1 MSNSVTPKTA
11 AHQASLSFTIS
22 WSLLKYMSTESVIP
36 PTLKISI
43 PPNFTSP
50 LYSFYFFFKKYLFIW
65 LCWVLVAACGIP
77 RCGMWDLAPQPRIK
91 PSPPF
96 QHWEHRV
103 WATGL
108 PGKSLLLSSLVV
120 TICSYNVAYL
130 LCSEFMVY
138 LPPWECKLH
147 GMEVLFFFS
156 SWMYHK
162 HWMMPATQLNL
173 LNEWIKVQLKNWS
186 VS

>member
-1 MSNSVTPKTA
+1 MSDSDPKDCSTSGFPVLHPLLEFAQIHVHWVGDTTYPKNLNSSKLYI
-11 AHQASLSFTIS
+11 SLIQ
-22 WSLLKYMSTESVIP
+22 LLFF
-36 PTLKISI
+36 LK
-43 PPNFTSP
+43 N
-50 LYSFYFFFKKYLFIW
+50 YLFIW

-108 PGKSLLLSSLVV
+108 PGKSLPLSSLVV

-147 GMEVLFFFS
+147 GMEILFFFFYLMDVSQALNDACHSIKFVEWVNKS
-156 SWMYHK
+156 S
-162 HWMMPATQLNL
+162 A
-173 LNEWIKVQLKNWS
+173 EELKC
-186 VS
+186 